1 MVAHYQKGYTH
12 NKSNDDN
19 DDDNDDVNDNNDN
32 LLAIVARVKAA
43 WQIFVFLLI
52 KKFCLN

>member
-19 DDDNDDVNDNNDN
+19 DDVNDNNDNNDN

>member
-1 MVAHYQKGYTH
+1 MVVYYQKGYTH
-12 NKSNDDN
+12 NKSNDDG
-19 DDDNDDVNDNNDN
+19 DANDNNDN

-52 KKFCLN
+52 KKNCLN